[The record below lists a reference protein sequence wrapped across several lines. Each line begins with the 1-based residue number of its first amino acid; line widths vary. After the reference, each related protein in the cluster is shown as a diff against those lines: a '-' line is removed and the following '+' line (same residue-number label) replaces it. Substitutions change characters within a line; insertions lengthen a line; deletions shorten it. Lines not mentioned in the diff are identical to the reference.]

1 MTIKN
6 NIDTPFMPII
16 KDGYVLVHKASGKPV
31 EQGSVCST
39 DDEPGEEELYRI
51 SGGTP
56 NLQNPAS
63 QGKVYCYL
71 VDEDGESEWQRTFY
85 PSVFGLKWVE
95 EGQRSEEVE
104 DTLALQAWDHRKD
117 FGY

>member
-1 MTIKN
+1 MTTKN

-16 KDGYVLVHKASGKPV
+16 KDGYVLVHKASGNPV
-31 EQGSVCST
+31 EQGKVVST
-39 DDEPGEEELYRI
+39 GNEPGYDDGFRVM
-51 SGGTP
+51 GGDP
-56 NLQNPAS
+56 KVHNPAS
-63 QGKVYCYL
+63 QGSVWGYEI
-71 VDEDGESEWQRTFY
+71 DEDGESNVQREYY
-85 PSVFGLKWVE
+85 PSIFGLKWVE